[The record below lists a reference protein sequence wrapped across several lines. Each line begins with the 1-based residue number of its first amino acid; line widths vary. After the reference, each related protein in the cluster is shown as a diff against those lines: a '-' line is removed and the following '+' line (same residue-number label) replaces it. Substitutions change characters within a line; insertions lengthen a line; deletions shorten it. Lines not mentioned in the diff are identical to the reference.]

1 MWTGSDVV
9 RIAGSGLDKVGLVAL
24 VLNGQNRHV
33 ARNILPEDLRMSEN
47 RQNVLCPMNVTLNT
61 SIKIGS
67 WEKRAHGLVAIMLQ
81 AATFALAAYISYKWK
96 WSGGGYEAP
105 YGYPCYLVG
114 SIMVILGM
122 FASAHLVD
130 SVTRDRI
137 MPIIEILE
145 NLATRDGGVDWRNG
159 RIFMY
164 QKECDIGDKHF
175 PASLVLL
182 PGPVHLS
189 VHEPGNQW
197 P

>member
-9 RIAGSGLDKVGLVAL
+9 RITGSGTGKVGMIALLLNDQDRYVA
-24 VLNGQNRHV
+24 QE
-33 ARNILPEDLRMSEN
+33 IMPWDLDMSH
-47 RQNVLCPMNVTLNT
+47 LAFSSMNLTLNT
-61 SIKIGS
+61 SIKIKS
-67 WEKRAHGLVAIMLQ
+67 REKRAHVLVAIVLQ
-81 AATFALAAYISYKWK
+81 AVTVVLAAYISYKWK

-105 YGYPCYLVG
+105 YGYPCYLAG

-122 FASAHLVD
+122 FASAYLVD

-137 MPIIEILE
+137 VSLNTILDR
-145 NLATRDGGVDWRNG
+145 LSMRGVYLDGIRLDLT

-175 PASLVLL
+175 PASLVHLL
-182 PGPVHLS
+182 GPVHLS
-189 VHEPGNQW
+189 VHEPENQW